1 MNSIGLEDAIRARIV
16 ASLSTASVTVQGVWA
31 VVAPIAVEVKQG
43 LAPVVIFSLTAAET
57 DDTFNDNGF
66 RADYRVSVYDSKS
79 NGTTNV
85 KPAYDAIIGN
95 GTPSTAPTMG
105 LHRWQPTVSGQAVSQ
120 MRMTAFGSPHTADTL
135 EYYADF
141 EVYAEEV

>member
-1 MNSIGLEDAIRARIV
+1 MNSIGLESAIQARIV
-16 ASLSTASVTVQGVWA
+16 ESLATAGVTVQSVWS
-31 VVAPIAVEVKQG
+31 VVAPTGVELKDR
-43 LAPVVIFSLTAAET
+43 LDPVVIFSLTAAET
-57 DDTFNDNGF
+57 DDTFTENGF

-105 LHRWQPTVSGQAVSQ
+105 LHRWQPTVSGQAISQ
-120 MRMTAFGSPHTADTL
+120 MRMTAFGSPHDADIL
-135 EYYADF
+135 HYYADF
-141 EVYAEEV
+141 EAYAEEV